1 MSKDSQSA
9 VRKATPGNLLRKT
22 VGPVV
27 LLSLVVAII
36 IIGVLKFTHPAND
49 VQASSITSRIT
60 EATGD
65 AIKSALD
72 SVPVFPRLREP
83 LNVLVMGVDWNGK
96 DSERYTGTRSDTMML
111 VSFDPESKRVS
122 IISIPRDS
130 RVEVRGRSYKINQ
143 AHALGGPRMAM
154 DVVSA
159 NFNVPV
165 EHYVIVDTA
174 GLRKIFELLG
184 PVEVCVEK
192 EMHYHDH
199 TGGLSIDLMPGKQ
212 LLNAEQLEGYVRFR
226 HDARADVGRMERQQW
241 LLRQA
246 AQKLK
251 EPAVLMSAP
260 KMLQIGYESIKTDLS
275 LEQVTAVLSFVK
287 DLSAEEVVTAT
298 LPGQGET
305 IDGVNYYVLNS
316 DGTAEIFNRL
326 CNNNQVEES
335 QSEYLPFDKARIR
348 LSIKYPPET
357 EAFAKDIEHILSEK
371 GWRVRHL
378 IASSEEECNHAQLA
392 VNSPR
397 VGGQVVSMLR
407 QDLPAVSKWP
417 ATMNYGP
424 FGGDL
429 ILVLPVDRGLSSWQ
443 SKYKAQ
449 LEERFSPPMSQ

>member
-1 MSKDSQSA
+1 MRVA
-9 VRKATPGNLLRKT
+9 PI
-22 VGPVV
+22 V
-27 LLSLVVAII
+27 LLSLVIGII
-36 IIGVLKFTHPAND
+36 VISVLKFTHPAND
-49 VQASSITSRIT
+49 VQASSITSQIS
-60 EATGD
+60 EATGQ

-72 SVPVFPRLREP
+72 SVPVFPRLKEP
-83 LNVLVMGVDWNGK
+83 LNVLVMGVDWNGE
-96 DSERYTGTRSDTMML
+96 DAERYTGTRSDTMML
-111 VSFDPESKRVS
+111 VSFDPISNRVS

-130 RVEVRGRSYKINQ
+130 RVEVRGKADKINQ

-154 DVVSA
+154 EVVSS

-165 EHYVIVDTA
+165 EHYVLIDTA

-199 TGGLSIDLMPGKQ
+199 AGNLSIDLMPGKQ
-212 LLNAEQLEGYVRFR
+212 LLNPQQLEGYVRFR
-226 HDARADVGRMERQQW
+226 RDARADVGRMERQQW
-241 LLRQA
+241 LIRQA
-246 AQKLK
+246 TQKLK
-251 EPAVLMSAP
+251 DPAVLMNAP
-260 KMLQIGYESIKTDLS
+260 KMLSIGYESVKTDLS
-275 LEQVTAVLSFVK
+275 LDQITAVLSFVK
-287 DLSAEEVVTAT
+287 DLSPEEVVTAT

-305 IDGVNYYVLNS
+305 IDGVAYYVLNP

-326 CNNNQVEES
+326 CNTSELVENTTAEN
-335 QSEYLPFDKARIR
+335 PIDKARVR

-357 EAFAKDIEHILSEK
+357 EAYAKDFEHLLSEK
-371 GWRVRHL
+371 GWKVRHL
-378 IASSEEECNHAQLA
+378 IPSTQEECNHAQLA

-397 VGGQVVSMLR
+397 VSGGVVALLR

-443 SKYKAQ
+443 SQYKAQ
-449 LEERFSPPMSQ
+449 LEERFAPPMSQ